1 LIATAIPFSLLLTI
15 SVQYLLGDSLNL
27 LTMMGLM
34 LAIGMAVDNAIVV
47 VETIVTRR
55 AAGDAPRVATVEGT
69 ASVNLA
75 ITMSTL
81 TTMVVFL
88 PIMVMTQEAEFS
100 FFLRILGF
108 AVIVTLGASL
118 FVALV
123 FAPFATR
130 FFSTAAPRPEPR
142 WLTGMTKVYR
152 GLLTKL
158 LTRRIDSLY
167 GLAAMLLLTVVLPVR
182 GVECSGADGNVMN
195 DFSIRFTVPSVASVQ
210 ERDEIVQVFEALVD
224 ENTDDW
230 GVGGYRS
237 RLEADSTRGRITVY
251 LDPEGGKDRDDI
263 VKAARAALPTEMPGV
278 VSRIGWEGGEGSDS
292 ARVTLLGENI
302 DTLDTLADEVIR
314 RLETQPEVMSAM
326 RSHEIKGQEEIRL
339 HVDETAAER
348 AGLNALGVA
357 QTVSYAMRGTQLEPL
372 VEGEREVPV
381 VTRFRLEDRGSIEA
395 LGDFGVWSPQL
406 FQMVPIRALT
416 HSEVARGPYEIR
428 RSDGVAGLQIQADFV
443 SGTAYSD
450 RSAIVGA
457 ALTPME
463 FPYGYSWDGSQ
474 GFEMPDAELATAGFA
489 VTLSLIFV
497 FLLMGML
504 FESVVLPMSVIMT
517 VPMAAV
523 GAFWGLYL
531 TDTPLDAMAMVGLV
545 ILVGVVVNNGIVL
558 VDLVTQ
564 LRAKGLPRDQALID
578 AGSRRFRPILMT
590 ALTTICGLIPMAFGS
605 STFVGLPYAPLGRI
619 VIGGLASATVL
630 TIFFIPVLYALL
642 DDARS
647 LGGPFL
653 SFVFRKRSQ

>member
-1 LIATAIPFSLLLTI
+1 
-15 SVQYLLGDSLNL
+15 
-27 LTMMGLM
+27 
-34 LAIGMAVDNAIVV
+34 
-47 VETIVTRR
+47 
-55 AAGDAPRVATVEGT
+55 
-69 ASVNLA
+69 
-75 ITMSTL
+75 
-81 TTMVVFL
+81 
-88 PIMVMTQEAEFS
+88 
-100 FFLRILGF
+100 
-108 AVIVTLGASL
+108 
-118 FVALV
+118 
-123 FAPFATR
+123 
-130 FFSTAAPRPEPR
+130 
-142 WLTGMTKVYR
+142 
-152 GLLTKL
+152 
-158 LTRRIDSLY
+158 
-167 GLAAMLLLTVVLPVR
+167 
-182 GVECSGADGNVMN
+182 
-195 DFSIRFTVPSVASVQ
+195 
-210 ERDEIVQVFEALVD
+210 
-224 ENTDDW
+224 
-230 GVGGYRS
+230 
-237 RLEADSTRGRITVY
+237 
-251 LDPEGGKDRDDI
+251 
-263 VKAARAALPTEMPGV
+263 
-278 VSRIGWEGGEGSDS
+278 
-292 ARVTLLGENI
+292 
-302 DTLDTLADEVIR
+302 
-314 RLETQPEVMSAM
+314 
-326 RSHEIKGQEEIRL
+326 
-339 HVDETAAER
+339 
-348 AGLNALGVA
+348 
-357 QTVSYAMRGTQLEPL
+357 MRGTQLEPL
-372 VEGEREVPV
+372 IEGDREVPV
-381 VTRFRLEDRGSIEA
+381 VTRFRLEDRGSIDA

-450 RSAIVGA
+450 RSAVVGA

-564 LRAKGLPRDQALID
+564 LRAEGLPRDQALID